1 VGTTYGWQ
9 MMGAGLGMASG
20 AVAGGILRDLTET
33 FTVTIGLSLVLS
45 LVGVFSILFLPGTHR
60 HQIPDWEEGL
70 PEEFRTTAT
79 PAQTRAPS

>member
-1 VGTTYGWQ
+1 
-9 MMGAGLGMASG
+9 
-20 AVAGGILRDLTET
+20 LTET

-70 PEEFRTTAT
+70 PDEFRTTT
-79 PAQTRAPS
+79 VPEVPTRPPF